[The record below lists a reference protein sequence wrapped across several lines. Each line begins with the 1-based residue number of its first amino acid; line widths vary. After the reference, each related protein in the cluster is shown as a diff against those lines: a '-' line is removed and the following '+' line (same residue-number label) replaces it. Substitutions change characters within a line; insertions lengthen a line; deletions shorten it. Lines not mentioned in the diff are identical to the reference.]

1 MGRIGFTP
9 TRSSRITAQEALRL
23 ASFCLLSSSVFCAAA
38 SNLSAAEVVFG
49 ESASSTGW
57 NTLGVAT
64 SGPAQQVATFT
75 DTTTSSKG
83 PILFELSID
92 APNTIK
98 AAEGDLKVKGG
109 SGGSRIDSGTDWS
122 TDADDEWVLL
132 TLNISGAGAQD
143 LASINFGGISL
154 LTANRYDEVEFSD
167 GSSSHTENWPDT
179 GFLSYTTGSPLE
191 NLTPLTLDNV
201 GNLGDG
207 SWQLKLTARDFLYNG
222 SEQQTTE
229 FRIGQVK
236 LNYEAIRL
244 SDVFGVAHAGAKYY
258 VSDTDSTLTSVDSLN
273 EGAEQIERLGSSVM
287 KVFMGKNYE
296 AKNYVWNMNWPVT
309 PVSNLVELAQ
319 TTHFSDL
326 FSRPGIHTFVID
338 SHSFAVGKGIV
349 KWKDGMTASEI
360 QQVETEIYDL
370 VLHLR
375 NTYSNKTFIL
385 QNWEGDNAYSGYGA
399 VDDSL
404 AEPGMIAWF
413 NARQDAIDDAKAA
426 TPNSTA
432 KVWGAVEFNWLPQPY
447 YPDVKAHYIIDT
459 VIPSTYADLYSL
471 SSWSTGK
478 NNGNEDN
485 IFAMFEYMD
494 SKCPDSAA
502 FGADNLYLGEF
513 GAAENQITDTD
524 GAAFA
529 TALER
534 EHAQVGASAR
544 QVEQALLAGARYILF
559 WCVYDNEEKGTYTFS
574 YPTEAENDDLKGLW
588 LVRPDGTLPELYNY
602 CKSILSTPID
612 DYVGV
617 YEVEHQ
623 GLEEVSVGDS
633 VSKESNVA
641 ASAGSLCKLEADAAY
656 TDHMIFGIH
665 VPEAGTYDVEVSY
678 QAAPDAGAFR
688 LFISGNGVG
697 DPVDCYSPTESI
709 VTSMVVQ
716 SQIFTAAG
724 VKNFKFRSLPKNA
737 NSSGFNL
744 YIDSVRLI
752 KQ

>member
-1 MGRIGFTP
+1 
-9 TRSSRITAQEALRL
+9 
-23 ASFCLLSSSVFCAAA
+23 
-38 SNLSAAEVVFG
+38 
-49 ESASSTGW
+49 
-57 NTLGVAT
+57 
-64 SGPAQQVATFT
+64 
-75 DTTTSSKG
+75 
-83 PILFELSID
+83 
-92 APNTIK
+92 
-98 AAEGDLKVKGG
+98 
-109 SGGSRIDSGTDWS
+109 
-122 TDADDEWVLL
+122 
-132 TLNISGAGAQD
+132 
-143 LASINFGGISL
+143 
-154 LTANRYDEVEFSD
+154 
-167 GSSSHTENWPDT
+167 
-179 GFLSYTTGSPLE
+179 
-191 NLTPLTLDNV
+191 
-201 GNLGDG
+201 
-207 SWQLKLTARDFLYNG
+207 
-222 SEQQTTE
+222 
-229 FRIGQVK
+229 
-236 LNYEAIRL
+236 
-244 SDVFGVAHAGAKYY
+244 
-258 VSDTDSTLTSVDSLN
+258 
-273 EGAEQIERLGSSVM
+273 
-287 KVFMGKNYE
+287 
-296 AKNYVWNMNWPVT
+296 MNWPVT